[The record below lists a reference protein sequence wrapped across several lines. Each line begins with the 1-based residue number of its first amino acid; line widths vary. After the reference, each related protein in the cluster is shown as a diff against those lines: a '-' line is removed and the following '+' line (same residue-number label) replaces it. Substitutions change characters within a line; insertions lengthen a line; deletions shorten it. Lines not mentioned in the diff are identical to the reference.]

1 MDAQTK
7 AKLMGMTLQ
16 NVHQMVKR
24 NPNWE
29 GAQKVG
35 NKLIFPDAP
44 STDTKQPDEYPDES
58 ISKRKKSYYDAEKSK
73 EEYLKIK
80 NLNDVAS
87 GRLVERDALDA
98 KYKEIFTTL
107 RTKILALPGRLKR
120 SVGDEFTDRCEETL
134 EILIDDLLEEVAN
147 GQ

>member
-7 AKLMGMTLQ
+7 AKAMGMTLQ

-35 NKLIFPDAP
+35 NKLVFPDKP
-44 STDTKQPDEYPDES
+44 SSAKIEPEEYPDES
-58 ISKRKKSYYDAEKSK
+58 TSKRKKSYYDAEKSRQ
-73 EEYLKIK
+73 EYLKIK

-87 GRLVERDALDA
+87 GQLVDREALDT

-147 GQ
+147 G